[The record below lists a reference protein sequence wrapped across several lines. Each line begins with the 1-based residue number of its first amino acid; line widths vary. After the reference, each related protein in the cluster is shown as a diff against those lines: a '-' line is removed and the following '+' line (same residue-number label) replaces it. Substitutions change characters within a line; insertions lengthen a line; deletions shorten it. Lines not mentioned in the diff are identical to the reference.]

1 MQEVS
6 LSHNINTTEGK
17 TFFFFS
23 DQDRNALSL
32 RVLTVISSQMS
43 TLIFLISL
51 ISQKVSL
58 ELHRPSNSLQQTSI
72 NEMHILCTYNSE
84 LQNCQS
90 NFTKNVGRIKCL
102 KRQSKDRA
110 EECFNFEKTG
120 YQSQTFI
127 LREITL
133 IFDKFL

>member
-17 TFFFFS
+17 TFFS

-110 EECFNFEKTG
+110 EECYNFEKTG
-120 YQSQTFI
+120 YQS
-127 LREITL
+127 
-133 IFDKFL
+133 

>member
-1 MQEVS
+1 MLVRYEICPYLKSINARVS

-17 TFFFFS
+17 AIFFS
-23 DQDRNALSL
+23 DQDRNALGL

-120 YQSQTFI
+120 YQS
-127 LREITL
+127 
-133 IFDKFL
+133 